1 MLSRKDVFSLVLE
14 GRIDK
19 MQEVAIE
26 LLNAGLS
33 THFISRITD
42 LSVEEI
48 EELPRGYSNKYEDE

>member
-19 MQEVAIE
+19 MQEVAVE

>member
-48 EELPRGYSNKYEDE
+48 EELPRGYSNNYEDE